1 MQNIKKYSGLT
12 ILILLV
18 LIKIQDSNFVK
29 RIENIS
35 YDAFQTIFIEKSTYE
50 DVVIVDID
58 EKSIGEIGQF
68 PWRRDVFAKLIDK
81 LNSYNAA
88 VISFDIFFSED
99 DRQNPKKI
107 LNEFNIDNEDV
118 IDSDQLLLE
127 SIKSS
132 NVVLSV
138 LGDVSQYKKD
148 NQSKPK
154 TNIISRGSDASN
166 FTYFFKNKITSLE
179 KFNDVAKGIGTISY
193 LDSQDGVLRSIPMFL
208 KIDNDLWPALSLES
222 LRVFHNH
229 KNILINADET
239 GINEIKTR
247 KYQIKT
253 DPNTLVFIN
262 FKKFNK
268 ENYIPAVDVI
278 EGKINEDRLKNKIV
292 LIGSSAQGLFDFVK
306 IPNGNVIPGVET
318 HAHLIE
324 NIVNNDF
331 IIKDLSTKIIENIL
345 LLISLIIVLII
356 PNKIKP
362 KFSIVFFISLVII
375 LLLFS
380 SLVYQFNYFVDV
392 FFIILSS
399 AVLFLTTLYLRYL
412 KENEIAIDNEK
423 KQIVLKQER
432 EIAGEVQKKLFPA
445 EFSNKDLIFANNV
458 PAKDVSGDYYDFISM
473 NENEIYFTLADV
485 SGKGVKAGILM
496 ANAAAVFRSMAKL
509 EKPVS
514 TIAKFV
520 NNQVADSSYQGM
532 FITAVIG
539 KFNLKDKNIEY
550 INLGHEPIMIFDKD
564 YKFEYLKSTLPPL
577 GLMNMDDDGFFQTS
591 KININNKNLMIYTD
605 GVTEGY
611 LEDGSELEV
620 KGLEKEL
627 KENKLVKTTEIIN
640 HISQLLTKRNKPL
653 RDDVTCLII
662 SGHQN

>member
-1 MQNIKKYSGLT
+1 M
-12 ILILLV
+12 ILLI

-35 YDAFQTIFIEKSTYE
+35 YDAFQSIFIEKSTFE

-107 LNEFNIDNEDV
+107 LDEFNLDNEDV

-154 TNIISRGSDASN
+154 TNVISRGSDASN

-179 KFNDVAKGIGTISY
+179 KFNDAAKGIGTISY

-208 KIDNDLWPALSLES
+208 KIDNYLWPALSLES

-247 KYQIKT
+247 KYQIET

-268 ENYIPAVDVI
+268 KNYIPAVDVI
-278 EGKINEDRLKNKIV
+278 EDKINEDRIKNKIV

-331 IIKDLSTKIIENIL
+331 IIKDLSTKIIENVL

-362 KFSIVFFISLVII
+362 KFSIVFFVSLIII

-380 SLVYQFNYFVDV
+380 SLVYQFNYFIDV

-412 KENEIAIDNEK
+412 KENEIALDNEK

-432 EIAGEVQKKLFPA
+432 EIAGEVQKKLFPE

-539 KFNLKDKNIEY
+539 KFNLKDKSIEY

-564 YKFEYLKSTLPPL
+564 YNFEYLKSTLPPL

-591 KININNKNLMIYTD
+591 KIDINNKNLMIYTD

-627 KENKLVKTTEIIN
+627 KENKLVKTTEIIT
-640 HISQLLTKRNKPL
+640 HISHLLTKRNKPL

>member
-1 MQNIKKYSGLT
+1 MHNIKKYFGLI
-12 ILILLV
+12 ILVLLV
-18 LIKIQDSNFVK
+18 LTKIHDSNFVK

-35 YDAFQTIFIEKSTYE
+35 YDTFQSIFIKKSTFE
-50 DVVIVDID
+50 DVVIVDVD
-58 EKSIGEIGQF
+58 EKSIDVIGQF
-68 PWRRDVFAKLIDK
+68 PWRRDIFANLINK
-81 LNSYNAA
+81 LNLNKVA
-88 VISFDIFFSED
+88 VISFDIFFSEN

-107 LNEFNIDNEDV
+107 LNEFNLNNEEV
-118 IDSDQLLLE
+118 IDSDQLFLE

-138 LGDVSQYKKD
+138 LGDVSDYKKD

-154 TNIISRGSDASN
+154 TNIIARGSDVSK

-179 KFNDVAKGIGTISY
+179 KFNDAAKGIGNISY
-193 LDSQDGVLRSIPMFL
+193 LDSQDGVLRSIPMLL
-208 KIDNDLWPALSLES
+208 KIDNDLWPSLSLET

-229 KNILINADET
+229 KNILVNADVN

-253 DPNTLVFIN
+253 DPNTLVFVN
-262 FKKFNK
+262 YKKFNK
-268 ENYIPAVDVI
+268 QNYISAVDVI
-278 EGKINEDRLKNKIV
+278 EGKINEDRLKDKIV

-306 IPNGNVIPGVET
+306 IPNGKVIPGVET

-331 IIKDLSTKIIENIL
+331 IIKNLSTKIIENVL
-345 LLISLIIVLII
+345 LLLSLIIVLMIPNKINPKFSIIFYISLIIVLI
-356 PNKIKP
+356 
-362 KFSIVFFISLVII
+362 S
-375 LLLFS
+375 FS
-380 SLVYQFNYFVDV
+380 SIVYQFNYFIDV
-392 FFIILSS
+392 LFTILSS
-399 AVLFLTTLYLRYL
+399 AILFITTLYFRYL
-412 KENEIAIDNEK
+412 KENKIALDNEK

-432 EIAGEVQKKLFPA
+432 EIAGEVQKKLFPRV
-445 EFSNKDLIFANNV
+445 FSNKDLIFANNV
-458 PAKDVSGDYYDFISM
+458 PAKDVSGDYYDFIST
-473 NENEIYFTLADV
+473 NDDEIYFTLADV

-496 ANAAAVFRSMAKL
+496 ANASAVFRSMAKL
-509 EKPVS
+509 DKPVS

-539 KFNLKDKNIEY
+539 KFNLKDKSIEY
-550 INLGHEPIMIFDKD
+550 INLGHEPIMIFDKN
-564 YKFEYLKSTLPPL
+564 YNFEYLKANLPPL
-577 GLMNMDDDGFFQTS
+577 GLMKMNNDDFFKTN

-620 KGLEKEL
+620 SGLEKEL
-627 KENKLVKTTEIIN
+627 KENKLIKTTEIIN
-640 HISQLLTKRNKPL
+640 HISQLLTKKNKPL
-653 RDDVTCLII
+653 RDDITCLII